1 MTTETAAVTPESV
14 LKQYFGYDR
23 FRPMQR
29 EIIDAVL
36 KGKDVLAIM
45 PTGGGKSVCF
55 QVPAMVL
62 PGTAIVV
69 SPLIALMKDQVEA
82 LRLNGIKADY
92 LNSTLSSWE
101 QSEVERRCISGEIKL
116 LYVSPEKLASD
127 GFQWLKQRMQ
137 VNLFAIDE
145 AHCIS
150 FWGHDFRPEYT
161 QMSMLKDNYP
171 DTPVIALTA
180 TADKL
185 TRKDIVEQ
193 LRLPNPEVFIASF
206 DRPNLS
212 LNVQPGIK
220 RLQKIIAFLDTHPDQ
235 PGIIYCLSRKST
247 EDLADK
253 LRIQGFKA
261 EAYNAGLP
269 AETRSRVQEKFL
281 KDDIQIICATI
292 AFGMGIDKS
301 NVRWVIH
308 YNLPKNIES
317 YYQEIGRAG
326 RDGAP
331 AETLLLYAA
340 SDAGMQKMHL
350 LELPEHQRELQ
361 EAKLERLQQYA
372 EAVFCR
378 RKVLLSYFNEDYNKD
393 CGNCDNCQRPRRMID
408 GTLIAQK
415 ALSALARMKE
425 QGTLVQ
431 LIDVLR
437 GVRTQAVV
445 QKQFHEIKTFGAGK
459 DIRSDDWRGYLQQ
472 MINLGLMEVA
482 YDDHH
487 HLKLN
492 EKSKRVLFENEKV
505 ELVQPQAYQAQRVEP
520 FDFSSKSKRELF
532 EDELFEKLRRLRKDI
547 ADMEGLPPYVIF
559 NDNTLKE
566 MAKYRPST
574 RSAMLEISG
583 VGNNKFDAYGQSFID
598 EIIKFVNSK
607 TSDGNKLRGATHL
620 ETLTLLQKGLHPEDI
635 AKQRKMSVTTIYSH
649 IGTLYES
656 GHEVDLKQY
665 VSEKELQAIQVAIRD
680 LGMQAKL
687 KEIFDKLEGQ
697 YEYHKIRLALV
708 HYAKHGV

>member
-1 MTTETAAVTPESV
+1 
-14 LKQYFGYDR
+14 
-23 FRPMQR
+23 MQR
-29 EIIDAVL
+29 EIIEAVL
-36 KGKDVLAIM
+36 QGKDVLAIM

-62 PGTAIVV
+62 PGTTIVV

-92 LNSTLSSWE
+92 LNSTLSSRE
-101 QSEVERRCISGEIKL
+101 QNEVERRCISGEIKL

-127 GFQWLKQRMQ
+127 SFQWLKQRMQ

-171 DTPVIALTA
+171 ETPVIALTA

-269 AETRSRVQEKFL
+269 AERRSRVQDSFL

-301 NVRWVIH
+301 NVRWIIH

-350 LELPEHQRELQ
+350 LELPEQQRELQ

-393 CGNCDNCQRPRRMID
+393 CGNCDNCRRPPRMID

-437 GVRTQAVV
+437 GVRTQAIV
-445 QKQFHEIKTFGAGK
+445 QKQFHEIKTFGLGK
-459 DIRSDDWRGYLQQ
+459 DVRSDDWRGYLQQ

-482 YDDHH
+482 YDDNH

-505 ELVQPQAYQAQRVEP
+505 ELVQPQAYQAQRVEA
-520 FDFSSKSKRELF
+520 FEFTKSKREIF
-532 EDELFEKLRRLRKDI
+532 EDELFEKLRKLRKDI

-574 RSAMLEISG
+574 RTAMMEISG

-598 EIIKFVNSK
+598 EIIKFVNGK
-607 TSDGNKLRGATHL
+607 TSEGNKLKGATHL
-620 ETLTLLQKGLHPEDI
+620 ETWALLQKGFQPEDI
-635 AKQRKMSVTTIYSH
+635 AKQRNMNVTTIYSH
-649 IGTLYES
+649 IGTLYEG
-656 GHEVDLKQY
+656 GHPVDLKQY
-665 VSEKELQAIQVAIRD
+665 VSDKELQAIQAAIKD
-680 LGMQAKL
+680 LGMQARL

-697 YEYHKIRLALV
+697 YEYHKIRLALAY
-708 HYAKHGV
+708 YAKHRK